1 MKQKYTIMISDD
13 NSKLIIQEFAELDK
27 DIMSMLCEES
37 YDYKTIKS
45 AIKDGK
51 ESLISALRTPNMYP
65 AKAYALKIADS
76 VMTLQASP
84 GQNSAELFF
93 DDSDYIA
100 KSRLKAKKRAAI
112 EEAIEEEEEEAA
124 EIDELLEDEFDED
137 YDEKPSISTNNPLLK
152 VEEDDMSDIEESA

>member
-13 NSKLIIQEFAELDK
+13 NSKLVVQEFAELDK
-27 DIMSMLCEES
+27 DVMSLLCEES
-37 YDYKTIKS
+37 YDFKTIKS
-45 AIKDGK
+45 AIKNGK

-76 VMTLQASP
+76 VMALQASSD
-84 GQNSAELFF
+84 QNSTELFF
-93 DDSDYIA
+93 DDFDYIVP
-100 KSRLKAKKRAAI
+100 SRARAKAKKEDAI
-112 EEAIEEEEEEAA
+112 KEEAA